1 MIYYDHRC
9 SLVTSEALNNILKIV
24 FFGNRNSQKCISV
37 LESLQKEDCKPD
49 AYQEIG
55 FNSLTE
61 MDATKEDEKAKELN
75 SLFESI
81 GQQWQDAYEGL
92 KRNRAEYNCLLDH
105 ISEVLSKV
113 NPESQITLRPYG
125 SAAEDLKCLEP
136 NDIGDVDIMAFPT
149 SEDFII
155 PENFLEYSPDNPLHV
170 RIKVGD
176 RPVFQSCLYDGTQYL
191 ATSAIRKFHKDI
203 YGSSLPDLVERL
215 TRTFSALPLGK
226 LSPLEHV
233 NTYLKNKTSSPAVT
247 IDFSQRFGTIF
258 NDQTTL
264 DTQDYLSLEG
274 SLKAADWDLMAHVI
288 CMGRG
293 IEYTRKHAEV
303 VSDFV
308 QSLSD
313 LIKEQQKNGLSFSSV
328 FQELYLSNRA
338 EGLANRFREIEAPSL
353 VEKIGIFLQVPA
365 EERKEEQFVSP
376 EQKQDSVCET
386 SSAMLHT
393 KYEGGRSNGDVSSTS
408 SHSTSVNV
416 IPAQEAER
424 KDEDRI
430 GDNRNEERS
439 EAKETHAPKKKK
451 TSEAETKTTESL
463 RKLYNDCI
471 QHLLLAETDET
482 TGNAPHGTE
491 PSNNVTRTNSYHQAS
506 GIDFVPALRSHGW
519 PKVAQDWLKQERKWP
534 SPKMVERVFQE
545 GVHLVVKPPKKNGN
559 PDCDF
564 RISFSHAEYLL
575 SQDMNDIQRECYRCL
590 KKFYRAYL
598 SNAEGLESFHLK
610 NLFLQTIEETGA
622 EMWTERRR
630 AECMTKLLG
639 KLLKALKDKDLRH
652 FFVRS
657 YNLFGVDYIE
667 DPKILES
674 LAEMVEKI
682 MENPEELATEII
694 KNGEEELKKACSS
707 LEKNHGQFGDAA
719 VEHPPKS
726 NNHTERKEATD
737 DASEGYRYHDLKD
750 IYLKISDEM
759 INIAYS
765 DTDCN
770 VETLEPLER
779 SVVERLKEVRQSY
792 PNIDAQ
798 DVLKIFDFFWN
809 LTYFKVWISSE
820 PDLRRRM
827 LDAIRDDVES
837 WRGTMDAKEDF
848 PSSGDRAA
856 PPAMMQFANFLD
868 YRNVL
873 PAGAVT
879 QCFRKF
885 FANNFRQIKQPAVD
899 IDELSLD

>member
-1 MIYYDHRC
+1 M
-9 SLVTSEALNNILKIV
+9 
-24 FFGNRNSQKCISV
+24 
-37 LESLQKEDCKPD
+37 
-49 AYQEIG
+49 
-55 FNSLTE
+55 
-61 MDATKEDEKAKELN
+61 
-75 SLFESI
+75 
-81 GQQWQDAYEGL
+81 
-92 KRNRAEYNCLLDH
+92 
-105 ISEVLSKV
+105 
-113 NPESQITLRPYG
+113 
-125 SAAEDLKCLEP
+125 
-136 NDIGDVDIMAFPT
+136 
-149 SEDFII
+149 
-155 PENFLEYSPDNPLHV
+155 
-170 RIKVGD
+170 
-176 RPVFQSCLYDGTQYL
+176 
-191 ATSAIRKFHKDI
+191 
-203 YGSSLPDLVERL
+203 
-215 TRTFSALPLGK
+215 
-226 LSPLEHV
+226 
-233 NTYLKNKTSSPAVT
+233 
-247 IDFSQRFGTIF
+247 
-258 NDQTTL
+258 
-264 DTQDYLSLEG
+264 
-274 SLKAADWDLMAHVI
+274 
-288 CMGRG
+288 
-293 IEYTRKHAEV
+293 
-303 VSDFV
+303 
-308 QSLSD
+308 
-313 LIKEQQKNGLSFSSV
+313 
-328 FQELYLSNRA
+328 
-338 EGLANRFREIEAPSL
+338 
-353 VEKIGIFLQVPA
+353 
-365 EERKEEQFVSP
+365 
-376 EQKQDSVCET
+376 
-386 SSAMLHT
+386 
-393 KYEGGRSNGDVSSTS
+393 
-408 SHSTSVNV
+408 
-416 IPAQEAER
+416 
-424 KDEDRI
+424 
-430 GDNRNEERS
+430 
-439 EAKETHAPKKKK
+439 
-451 TSEAETKTTESL
+451 
-463 RKLYNDCI
+463 
-471 QHLLLAETDET
+471 
-482 TGNAPHGTE
+482 
-491 PSNNVTRTNSYHQAS
+491 
-506 GIDFVPALRSHGW
+506 
-519 PKVAQDWLKQERKWP
+519 
-534 SPKMVERVFQE
+534 
-545 GVHLVVKPPKKNGN
+545 VKPPKKNGN

-639 KLLKALKDKDLRH
+639 MLLKALKDKDLRH

-682 MENPEELATEII
+682 MENPEELAAEII
-694 KNGEEELKKACSS
+694 NGEEELKKACSS

-798 DVLKIFDFFWN
+798 DVLNIFDFFWN
-809 LTYFKVWISSE
+809 LTYFKVWMSSE

>member
-328 FQELYLSNRA
+328 FQELYLSN
-338 EGLANRFREIEAPSL
+338 
-353 VEKIGIFLQVPA
+353 
-365 EERKEEQFVSP
+365 
-376 EQKQDSVCET
+376 CE
-386 SSAMLHT
+386 
-393 KYEGGRSNGDVSSTS
+393 
-408 SHSTSVNV
+408 
-416 IPAQEAER
+416 
-424 KDEDRI
+424 
-430 GDNRNEERS
+430 
-439 EAKETHAPKKKK
+439 
-451 TSEAETKTTESL
+451 
-463 RKLYNDCI
+463 
-471 QHLLLAETDET
+471 
-482 TGNAPHGTE
+482 
-491 PSNNVTRTNSYHQAS
+491 
-506 GIDFVPALRSHGW
+506 
-519 PKVAQDWLKQERKWP
+519 
-534 SPKMVERVFQE
+534 
-545 GVHLVVKPPKKNGN
+545 
-559 PDCDF
+559 
-564 RISFSHAEYLL
+564 
-575 SQDMNDIQRECYRCL
+575 
-590 KKFYRAYL
+590 
-598 SNAEGLESFHLK
+598 
-610 NLFLQTIEETGA
+610 
-622 EMWTERRR
+622 
-630 AECMTKLLG
+630 
-639 KLLKALKDKDLRH
+639 
-652 FFVRS
+652 
-657 YNLFGVDYIE
+657 
-667 DPKILES
+667 
-674 LAEMVEKI
+674 
-682 MENPEELATEII
+682 
-694 KNGEEELKKACSS
+694 
-707 LEKNHGQFGDAA
+707 
-719 VEHPPKS
+719 
-726 NNHTERKEATD
+726 
-737 DASEGYRYHDLKD
+737 
-750 IYLKISDEM
+750 
-759 INIAYS
+759 
-765 DTDCN
+765 
-770 VETLEPLER
+770 
-779 SVVERLKEVRQSY
+779 
-792 PNIDAQ
+792 
-798 DVLKIFDFFWN
+798 
-809 LTYFKVWISSE
+809 
-820 PDLRRRM
+820 
-827 LDAIRDDVES
+827 
-837 WRGTMDAKEDF
+837 
-848 PSSGDRAA
+848 
-856 PPAMMQFANFLD
+856 
-868 YRNVL
+868 
-873 PAGAVT
+873 
-879 QCFRKF
+879 
-885 FANNFRQIKQPAVD
+885 
-899 IDELSLD
+899 